1 MKPLEQ
7 RLTWCAS
14 FIEEA
19 LERRLS
25 GNILAMESPMT
36 QAMRYAVLGG
46 GKRIRAFLT
55 IEFCCMFGGV
65 PEDAADYAC
74 AMEMV
79 HGYSLVHDD
88 LPCMDN
94 DDMRRG
100 MPSCHKKFGETVA
113 LLAGDALLT
122 QAFYCIGNHDAKESY
137 AANSLAVRALSRC
150 AGALGMCAGQ
160 QMDLAMDAQD
170 YDTLKTLHRLKTGA
184 LMEAACLLGFYAAKG
199 EPDVNI
205 EKNLETYAQNLG
217 LAFQIIDDLLDV
229 NSTEEVLG
237 KPVGSDAKN
246 GKCTVLKFLTEEEA
260 FEEARRLSQEASALF
275 ADYKNSDSI
284 CQLPMYLLNRKK

>member
-1 MKPLEQ
+1 MKTLEQ

-14 FIEEA
+14 FVEEA
-19 LERRLS
+19 LERQLS
-25 GNILAMESPMT
+25 ANILLMESSMT
-36 QAMRYAVLGG
+36 QAMRYAVLRG

-55 IEFCCMFGGV
+55 IEFCCMFGGI

-100 MPSCHKKFGETVA
+100 RPSCHKKFGETVA

-122 QAFYCIGNHDAKESY
+122 QAFYCIGNHGTKESY
-137 AANSLAVRALSRC
+137 NANSLAVQALSRC

-160 QMDLAMDAQD
+160 QMDLAKDIQD
-170 YDTLKTLHRLKTGA
+170 YDALKMLHRLKTSA
-184 LMEAACLLGFYAAKG
+184 LMEAACLLGYYAAKG
-199 EPDVNI
+199 IPNPDT
-205 EKNLETYAQNLG
+205 EKKLEIYAQNVG
-217 LAFQIIDDLLDV
+217 LAFQIVDDLLDV
-229 NSTEEVLG
+229 NSTAEELG
-237 KPVGSDAKN
+237 KPVGSDVKN
-246 GKCTVLKFLTEEEA
+246 GKCTVLKFLSQEEA
-260 FEEARRLSQEASALF
+260 FEEARRLSQESSALF
-275 ADYKNSDSI
+275 AGYENSDSI